1 MQTDKQTTGRQ
12 PVGGWTEGQTDSS
25 QTERYRPTDRQIGRE
40 GRTRAIYYG
49 RVNASAE
56 LFV

>member
-12 PVGGWTEGQTDSS
+12 PVGGWTEGKTDSS
-25 QTERYRPTDRQIGRE
+25 QTDRYTYRQIGRE